1 MKSEECMALIT
12 YINQIDARVQ
22 LNEPTFDVW
31 WMAMERHSF
40 EQAKWCVK
48 VYYATTNPNSDRG
61 LPALSAS
68 MLRYRVS
75 EQRERAESKRSA
87 IAARPTSRSIT
98 GESTNAGRLR
108 SLLASADSFKVP
120 D

>member
-1 MKSEECMALIT
+1 MKSEECMALLT
-12 YINQIDARVQ
+12 YTNQIDARVQ
-22 LNEPTFDVW
+22 LNEATFDVW
-31 WMAMERHSF
+31 WMAMQRHSF

-75 EQRERAESKRSA
+75 EQRDRAESKRSA
-87 IAARPTSRSIT
+87 IAAQPNHKALDS
-98 GESTNAGRLR
+98 ESPNAGRLR
-108 SLLASADSFKVP
+108 ALLASADTFKVP
-120 D
+120 E